1 MANVIEE
8 LAVKLGIDADFGAF
22 ERAEKSLNGLRVGL
36 GAIAAIGAAV
46 GTALA
51 AIVETTAR
59 TAVEAFRTS
68 QKIGT
73 TAEAYQEL
81 KYAGDLVGVS
91 SEEIITSLGRLARS
105 AFEAA
110 HDGVQAAFAYRQL
123 GVGVYKA
130 EGGLKTSDELL
141 EDVAS
146 RFATMPDGIRKT
158 ALAQQLFGRGGK
170 ALIPLLNKGRDG
182 IDELRQEAHKYGV
195 VLDQETIEASLRWEE
210 QQKHLKAAV
219 LGLRNA
225 LGSAF
230 IKRVTDVTDKIAD
243 WIASNRELISSG
255 IMSFLDGVVALLK
268 PIAIA
273 LDELFVKTGAWKAM
287 LIAVGVIFAT
297 ANLWLIFLGAI
308 LFAIEDI
315 YGFMQGKDSLIG
327 RMFPPD
333 ALEKVRSF
341 LNKASE
347 VAHFLFGGGM
357 GEAISGGLDKIRGAE
372 ALQAAGVPTI
382 VQKAAVEPQGFMQK
396 AFGVPA
402 YQQSENYMSQGGS
415 TINAP
420 ITINAAVGMDPKQV
434 ADRTIEALE
443 EYDQRKQREA
453 YGAVAR

>member
-1 MANVIEE
+1 MR
-8 LAVKLGIDADFGAF
+8 GQPS
-22 ERAEKSLNGLRVGL
+22 RRH
-36 GAIAAIGAAV
+36 
-46 GTALA
+46 
-51 AIVETTAR
+51 
-59 TAVEAFRTS
+59 
-68 QKIGT
+68 
-73 TAEAYQEL
+73 TAEG
-81 KYAGDLVGVS
+81 K
-91 SEEIITSLGRLARS
+91 R
-105 AFEAA
+105 
-110 HDGVQAAFAYRQL
+110 
-123 GVGVYKA
+123 
-130 EGGLKTSDELL
+130 LL

-219 LGLRNA
+219 LGLKNA

-230 IKRVTDVTDKIAD
+230 IKRITDVTDKIAN

-255 IMSFLDGVVALLK
+255 IMRFLDGVVALLK

-273 LDELFVKTGAWKAM
+273 FDELFIKTGAWLAM
-287 LIAVGVIFAT
+287 LATVGAFFVA
-297 ANLWLIFLGAI
+297 ANLWLVFLGAV

-347 VAHFLFGGGM
+347 VVHFLFGGGM
-357 GEAISGGLDKIRGAE
+357 GEAIAGGLEKIRGAE

-420 ITINAAVGMDPKQV
+420 ITINAAVGMDPKQI

>member
-1 MANVIEE
+1 MPNIIEE

-22 ERAEKSLNGLRVGL
+22 ERAEKHINGLRIGL

-51 AIVETTAR
+51 AVVETTAR

-91 SEEIITSLGRLARS
+91 SEEITTSLGRLARS

-110 HDGVQAAFAYRQL
+110 HGGGQAAFAYRQL

-219 LGLRNA
+219 LGLKNA

-230 IKRVTDVTDKIAD
+230 IKRITDVTDKIAN

-255 IMSFLDGVVALLK
+255 IMRFLDGVVALLK

-273 LDELFVKTGAWKAM
+273 FDELFIKTGAWLAM
-287 LIAVGVIFAT
+287 LATVGAFFVA
-297 ANLWLIFLGAI
+297 ANLWLVFLGAV

-347 VAHFLFGGGM
+347 VVHFLFGGGM
-357 GEAISGGLDKIRGAE
+357 GEAIAGGLEKIRGAE

-453 YGAVAR
+453 YGTVAR

>member
-110 HDGVQAAFAYRQL
+110 HGGGQAAFAYRQL

-402 YQQSENYMSQGGS
+402 YQQSENYRSQGGS

-434 ADRTIEALE
+434 AYRTIEALE

-453 YGAVAR
+453 YGTVAR

>member
-1 MANVIEE
+1 MPNIIEE

-22 ERAEKSLNGLRVGL
+22 ERAEKHINGLRIGL

-51 AIVETTAR
+51 AVVETTAR

-91 SEEIITSLGRLARS
+91 SEEITTSLGRLARS

-110 HDGVQAAFAYRQL
+110 HGGGQAAFAYRQL

-219 LGLRNA
+219 LGLKNA

-230 IKRVTDVTDKIAD
+230 IKRITDVTDKIAN

-255 IMSFLDGVVALLK
+255 IMRFLDGVVALLK

-273 LDELFVKTGAWKAM
+273 FDELFIKTGAWLAM
-287 LIAVGVIFAT
+287 LATVGAFFVA
-297 ANLWLIFLGAI
+297 ANLWLVFLGAV

-347 VAHFLFGGGM
+347 VVHFLFGGGM
-357 GEAISGGLDKIRGAE
+357 GEAIAGGLEKIRGAE

-420 ITINAAVGMDPKQV
+420 ITINAAVGMDPKQI